1 MPQFNV
7 GNLIVWDSKT
17 WRVKNVDVVNNLYE
31 LELVDARQFNT
42 LHGNG
47 GYMDVATIDASA
59 KRVDVIGGSIRRK
72 SRRNKRRTH
81 KSLKG
86 DFKNSK

>member
-7 GNLIVWDSKT
+7 GYLIVWDSKT
-17 WRVKNVDVVNNLYE
+17 WRVKNVDVENNLYE

-59 KRVDVIGGSIRRK
+59 KRVGLIGGSNQRRK

-81 KSLKG
+81 KSLKRR
-86 DFKNSK
+86 F

>member
-1 MPQFNV
+1 MSQFSA
-7 GNLIVWDSKT
+7 GDIIVWDSKT
-17 WRVKNVDVVNNLYE
+17 WRVKNVDLENNLYE

-59 KRVDVIGGSIRRK
+59 KRIGGNNYFVGGSRRRK
-72 SRRNKRRTH
+72 SRQNRRRKTSKRR
-81 KSLKG
+81 
-86 DFKNSK
+86 F

>member
-17 WRVKNVDVVNNLYE
+17 WRVKNVDEVNNLYE

-59 KRVDVIGGSIRRK
+59 KRVGANGGSTRRRK
-72 SRRNKRRTH
+72 SQRNKRKTY
-81 KSLKG
+81 KSLKRR
-86 DFKNSK
+86 F

>member
-17 WRVKNVDVVNNLYE
+17 WRVKKVDVENNLYE

-59 KRVDVIGGSIRRK
+59 KRVGATGGSSHRRK

-81 KSLKG
+81 KSLKRR
-86 DFKNSK
+86 F